1 VPMKQLYWSAICRKN
16 RTEALAEIT
25 EVVGRHATILNFQRF
40 SDLSLGLAL
49 ELEAGQIAG
58 LKAELEQILLLE
70 TPDGQMPGLHEGA
83 FLLMLNI
90 SFSQGNGELRLEV
103 PAVPG

>member
-1 VPMKQLYWSAICRKN
+1 MKQLYWSAICRKN

-49 ELEAGQIAG
+49 EVESGHLLPLKGDMEDIMILDIKEEQLPDFNTG
-58 LKAELEQILLLE
+58 LC
-70 TPDGQMPGLHEGA
+70 
-83 FLLMLNI
+83 LLMLNI
-90 SFSQGNGELRLEV
+90 SFSEGSGELRLEV